1 MYVVVQQ
8 ILNNHQKLMYHFYNN
23 YQDEHI
29 DGNVDHLM
37 LILLTKSKILDLL

>member
-8 ILNNHQKLMYHFYNN
+8 ILNNHPELMYHFYNN

-29 DGNVDHLM
+29 DENVDHLM
-37 LILLTKSKILDLL
+37 SIGLTKSKILDLF